1 MEGMILLK
9 VKLTKE
15 DFYYNIFNTLSTD
28 IDRIENIMNKQFYA
42 KAVIKDLNVAVTERL
57 QVFKRLE
64 KL

>member
-1 MEGMILLK
+1 MRTLK

-15 DFYYNIFNTLSTD
+15 NFYYNIFNTLTTD
-28 IDRIENIMNKQFYA
+28 TNRVENIMNKQYYA
-42 KAVIKDLNVAVTERL
+42 NSIIKDKNVSVTKRL

>member
-1 MEGMILLK
+1 MRILR

-15 DFYYNIFNTLSTD
+15 TFYYNIFNTLSTD
-28 IDRIENIMNKQFYA
+28 INRVENVMNKQFYA
-42 KAVIKDLNVAVTERL
+42 NETTKDKNVSVTKRL